1 MIGRIFRAADMGVPG
16 AHHGARCFD
25 TAFSLHSGIFAAS
38 SLRSSATNKSSASRP
53 VDKRGAGCGRQ
64 SPCLKARAGNAGP
77 RPAVGPHTSRRGC
90 CGEGRGRFCRSQS
103 QRDSRAVSATVMR
116 MKRRSPISPAPALT
130 FARPFEWR
138 AESLLAVT
146 RGRDT
151 GSGDGLRPAREM
163 DPRGRVG
170 AAVRRAIDDQ
180 AVWDHDEDMRATRS
194 QRLCGIP
201 DKCALRGRGDVT
213 RLLVIRAAMTRSGLV
228 RRAPSATLM
237 ARGCPLVSGQCFGQ
251 CPGDRRATGCML

>member
-1 MIGRIFRAADMGVPG
+1 VAPGVAAKPLPEGASRKRRAAASGWP
-16 AHHGARCFD
+16 AHKPARM
-25 TAFSLHSGIFAAS
+25 
-38 SLRSSATNKSSASRP
+38 LRRRP
-53 VDKRGAGCGRQ
+53 
-64 SPCLKARAGNAGP
+64 
-77 RPAVGPHTSRRGC
+77 
-90 CGEGRGRFCRSQS
+90 GRFWRSQS

-194 QRLCGIP
+194 
-201 DKCALRGRGDVT
+201 
-213 RLLVIRAAMTRSGLV
+213 
-228 RRAPSATLM
+228 
-237 ARGCPLVSGQCFGQ
+237 
-251 CPGDRRATGCML
+251 